1 MSAKEF
7 AKSERAAIAKLLEEL
22 GPDAPTLCD
31 GWSARD
37 LATHLVL
44 RERRPDAA
52 IGMFAP
58 FMANYTKAV
67 TRGMNRLAWPKLIE
81 QVATGPGLA
90 VAPVEGVINVFE
102 MFVHHEDILRAQ
114 PQWTTP
120 RVLEKSDEGILW
132 SRLQK
137 GAKLLWRRAQVGVIL
152 QSPLGTT
159 TAHRDVDGMQVTLS
173 GEVTELVMA
182 SFGRTRN
189 VTEVHGAPEAIAKF
203 TATNL
208 AV

>member
-1 MSAKEF
+1 MSAKVF
-7 AKSERAAIAKLLEEL
+7 AKSERAAIAKLLTEI
-22 GPDAPTLCD
+22 GPDAPTLCS
-31 GWSARD
+31 GWTTRD

-52 IGMFAP
+52 LGMFAP

-81 QVATGPGLA
+81 QVASGPGLA

-114 PQWTTP
+114 PKWTAP
-120 RVLEKSDEGILW
+120 RVLAESDETILW

-137 GAKLLWRRAQVGVIL
+137 GAKLLWRRAQVGVVL
-152 QSPLGTT
+152 QSPFGSL
-159 TAHRDVDGMQVTLS
+159 TAHR
-173 GEVTELVMA
+173 EVAGKSVNLTGPVSELVMA
-182 SFGRTRN
+182 SFGRKQN
-189 VTEVHGAPEAIAKF
+189 QTEVHGTPEAIAQYL
-203 TATNL
+203 ATNL
-208 AV
+208 TV